1 MNPDQIRESYLSFFE
16 QRGHTRYSSDSLVP
30 ENDPTLLFTGA
41 GMNQFKAMFMG
52 KGNLPFSRATTTQKC
67 LRMPDLENVGR
78 TSSHHTFFEMLGN
91 FSFGDYF
98 KQEAIT
104 WAWEWL
110 LAVGIPAERLS
121 VTVFTDD
128 DEAADIWVDAAGV
141 PRDRVYRCDEEENF
155 WPASA
160 PSKGPNGICGP
171 CSEIYFDFAPEQ
183 GAIPPEG
190 PSVDGKRFAEIWNL
204 VFTQFDRQDG
214 GRLEPLP
221 NRNIDTGAGFERMVR
236 VIESLERGQVLPS
249 NFETALFAPLME
261 AIHAHVGRET
271 AFGTPEGTR
280 VRRIADH
287 VRAATFCIADGVRP
301 SNLKQGYVVRKVL
314 RRAMLDR
321 HVLGA
326 DLRSPWLSTLSD
338 TVIDCMGDA
347 WPELRDA
354 RNLISSTIAAEEE
367 KFAGAFLSGSQRLH
381 TMVDNTR
388 KEGGATLSG
397 ADAFLLYDTFGLP
410 LDLQRGL
417 LDEHGFDVD
426 EDGYR
431 AAMAEQ
437 RRRSR
442 EGSRISDAIFDE
454 GPLAAVGESLPPT
467 EFVRDGLALEG
478 ANVLAVVDETGD
490 SSEDETDERRVILVL
505 DRTPFYAEGGGQVG
519 DAGVIEGADFRV
531 EIDDTVSLR
540 GIVLHRGAVV
550 SGEPVQGTV
559 RAEVDCALRAATAR
573 NHTATH
579 LLHAALRSVLGE
591 EVTQAGSLVSPER
604 LRFDFRF
611 PRAMTRAEIDA
622 VETMVNQWVL
632 ANQDV
637 QANEMS
643 RDEAR
648 ELGAMALFGEKYG
661 DVVRVV
667 RVPEPAHGQDSV
679 ELCGGTHVH
688 RSGDIGLMRL
698 VSEAS
703 IAAGVR
709 RIEARTG
716 QGVLELTR
724 DQDDALKA
732 SAALFKASPED
743 LGERI
748 ASLQDELKS
757 TRRELEALR
766 GRMAKERLTAGVREW
781 RGLKVLVTS
790 VEGLPIKSLRDLASE
805 FLGSGCDLVM
815 LGVPEGDS
823 TGFLVAAG
831 DGAREAGLEA
841 RALVSALGEALGG
854 KGGGSPSFAQGKGGT
869 VEDLPA
875 VLDRILEE
883 AAGAPS

>member
-1 MNPDQIRESYLSFFE
+1 MTPDQIRESYLAFFE
-16 QRGHTRYSSDSLVP
+16 ARGHTRYSSDSLVP

-98 KQEAIT
+98 KQDAIT

-110 LAVGIPAERLS
+110 MEVGMPADRLS
-121 VTVFTDD
+121 VTVFDDD
-128 DEAADIWVDAAGV
+128 DEAADIWADSTGI
-141 PRDRVYRCDEEENF
+141 PRERVYRCGEDENF

-171 CSEIYFDFAPEQ
+171 CSEIYFDFEPEA
-183 GAIPPEG
+183 GPIPPEG

-204 VFTQFDRQDG
+204 VFTQFERQDG
-214 GRLEPLP
+214 GHLEPLP

-236 VIESLERGQVLPS
+236 VLEGLERGEFLPS

-261 AIHAHVGRET
+261 SIHAHVGRET

-280 VRRIADH
+280 TRRVADH

-326 DLRSPWLSTLSD
+326 DLRTPWLTTLSGTVVD
-338 TVIDCMGDA
+338 TMGEA

-354 RNLISSTIAAEEE
+354 RQVIASTIAAEEE

-381 TMVDNTR
+381 AMVESTR
-388 KEGGATLSG
+388 SGGGSTLSG

-417 LDEHGFDVD
+417 LDEQGFDVD

-454 GPLAAVGESLPPT
+454 GPLAAVSESLPPT
-467 EFVRDGLALEG
+467 EFVRDEMCCEDV
-478 ANVLAVVDETGD
+478 NVLAVVDEADGGSDDDTAD
-490 SSEDETDERRVILVL
+490 RRVVVVL

-519 DAGVIEGADFRV
+519 DAGVIEGEGFRV
-531 EIDDTVSLR
+531 EIDDTVGLR
-540 GIVLHRGAVV
+540 GISLHRGVVV
-550 SGEPVQGTV
+550 SGEPVQGPA
-559 RAEVDCALRAATAR
+559 RAEVDGALRGATAR

-579 LLHAALRSVLGE
+579 LLHAALRSVLGD
-591 EVTQAGSLVSPER
+591 EVTQAGSLVAPER

-622 VETMVNQWVL
+622 VESLVNDWIL

-637 QANEMS
+637 QASEMS

-648 ELGAMALFGEKYG
+648 DQGAMALFGEKYG

-667 RVPEPAHGQDSV
+667 RVHRPDAGRLGGVHRRRRPSHRGANGAGRARARSRAGRRAEGQRGPVQDLPGEPGRADRLAPGRAEGDPARVGGSAGPHGQEPA
-679 ELCGGTHVH
+679 GGRHARVARPEGPGHV
-688 RSGDIGLMRL
+688 G
-698 VSEAS
+698 
-703 IAAGVR
+703 
-709 RIEARTG
+709 
-716 QGVLELTR
+716 
-724 DQDDALKA
+724 
-732 SAALFKASPED
+732 
-743 LGERI
+743 
-748 ASLQDELKS
+748 
-757 TRRELEALR
+757 R
-766 GRMAKERLTAGVREW
+766 GRAHQDPA
-781 RGLKVLVTS
+781 
-790 VEGLPIKSLRDLASE
+790 RD
-805 FLGSGCDLVM
+805 V
-815 LGVPEGDS
+815 LGVPRIGLRPGHAGCPGGRLHGLPGGGGRRSPPGGLGGADARLGAGGGPRRQGRRQPQLRPGEGRC
-823 TGFLVAAG
+823 GG
-831 DGAREAGLEA
+831 RPPGRA
-841 RALVSALGEALGG
+841 RAGPGRSGRRPQLRPFPGAYR
-854 KGGGSPSFAQGKGGT
+854 P
-869 VEDLPA
+869 VE
-875 VLDRILEE
+875 
-883 AAGAPS
+883 